1 MLKASGRL
9 LGPLLVALTV
19 VMSYGVP
26 TGAQD
31 LTQLL
36 RGMSPSQIA
45 ELLRQNPQLQNLVRG
60 RIAGSG
66 LQLPDIRDRLAGTGL
81 SPDLLDAFLEGRNVD
96 PAFFNPN
103 TLRAISLL
111 GVNAFGIPDALLTTP
126 DTTAL
131 RLAADSLRADSTARE
146 AAASKELRLFG
157 LDVLRQP
164 TTRFQP
170 LVTGPVD
177 GSYRLGPGDILVLL
191 LTGGV
196 ELTQILEVTTA
207 GFVLIPRV
215 GQIFVNSL
223 SLDQFRSVLYDR
235 LGSAFSGISRA
246 PNPTT
251 QFDIVVAKVRVQTV
265 RVLGEV
271 ARPGSFQVAATGGV
285 LSALYEAGGLLEL
298 GNFRGVEVRRGKDL
312 VATIDLYEYLLHGTV
327 TNEVRLQ
334 PGDVIFVPIHGP
346 RVTVA
351 GEVMRPGIYEL
362 KPGETLSDLI
372 ALAGGLTPTATT
384 EAAIIDRI
392 LPPSERP
399 EPGHTRT
406 VLTVDLQSVYDSA
419 ASPVQ
424 LQALDSVT
432 VLAIK
437 GGRRNTLTIEGSV
450 WQPGTYQLE
459 PGGRL
464 WDLIE
469 TAGGLRPETYEGRVQ
484 VLRTLPDS
492 SKQLLGFS
500 LDTSGNPAPEANPLL
515 RESDVVTVFSKIDFR
530 PVRSVTVVGA
540 VRQPGIIE
548 FSDSMTLRDAILLA
562 SGLTED
568 AYLLAAEVSRVRPE
582 QGSSPDSLALILR
595 VPLDSSYVFDPS
607 GYIKRPAGNGNATRF
622 ILNPYDN
629 IFVRRQP
636 GWEVQRNVS
645 VTGEVEFPGV
655 YTLAVKSERLARLLE
670 RAGGLTTEAYP
681 DAIQFF
687 RREGAIGRVAI
698 DLPAVLRN
706 PGHRDNLA
714 LAPGDSIHIP
724 RYIPTVRV
732 QGAVN
737 FPSSVTYVPGRG
749 ISYYL
754 DAAGGVNYQGDKGKA
769 FVQQP
774 NGLTRR
780 GGRPLAGAVIMVP
793 EKDPNARGLVALLP
807 FFSAF
812 VSIIATTATLIIA
825 ISN

>member
-1 MLKASGRL
+1 M
-9 LGPLLVALTV
+9 ALTV

-26 TGAQD
+26 AGAQD

-36 RGMSPSQIA
+36 QGMSPTQIA
-45 ELLRQNPQLQNLVRG
+45 ELLRQNPQLQELVRE

-66 LQLPDIRDRLAGTGL
+66 LQLQDVRDQLAGTGL
-81 SPDLLDAFLEGRNVD
+81 SLDDFLEERNVD
-96 PAFFNPN
+96 PALLNPN

-111 GVNAFGIPDALLTTP
+111 GVNAFGIHDSLLAQH

-131 RLAADSLRADSTARE
+131 RLEADSLKVDSIARD
-146 AAASKELRLFG
+146 AAASKELKLFG
-157 LDVLRQP
+157 IDVLRQP
-164 TTRFQP
+164 TTRFHP
-170 LVTGPVD
+170 PVTGPVD
-177 GSYRLGPGDILVLL
+177 GSYQLGPGDVLVLV

-196 ELTQILEVTTA
+196 ELTQILEVTTP

-215 GQIFVNSL
+215 GQIYVNSL

-235 LGSAFSGISRA
+235 LGSVFSGISRG
-246 PNPTT
+246 PNPAT

-271 ARPGSFQVAATGGV
+271 AMPGSFQVAATGGV
-285 LSALYEAGGLLEL
+285 LSALYKAGGLLEL
-298 GNFRGVEVRRGKDL
+298 GNFRGVEARRGKDL

-327 TNEVRLQ
+327 TNEIWLQ
-334 PGDVIFVPIHGP
+334 PGDVIFVPVHGP
-346 RVTVA
+346 RVTIA

-372 ALAGGLTPTATT
+372 ALAGGLKPIATT
-384 EAAIIDRI
+384 EIVTIDRI
-392 LPPSERP
+392 LPPLERP

-406 VLTVDLQSVYDSA
+406 VLTVNLQSVYDSVA
-419 ASPVQ
+419 APVP
-424 LQALDSVT
+424 LQAADSVT
-432 VLAIK
+432 VFAIK
-437 GGRRNTLTIEGSV
+437 GGRRNALTIEGSV

-459 PGGRL
+459 PGARL

-484 VLRTLPDS
+484 VLQTLPDS
-492 SKQLLGFS
+492 SKQLLGFL
-500 LDTSGNPAPEANPLL
+500 LDTSGDPAPESNPLL
-515 RESDVVTVFSKIDFR
+515 QESDVVTVFSKIDFR
-530 PVRSVTVVGA
+530 PVRSITVAGA

-562 SGLTED
+562 SGLTDD

-582 QGSSPDSLALILR
+582 QDSTPDSLALILR
-595 VPLDSSYVFDPS
+595 VPLDSSFVVDPS
-607 GYIKRPAGNGNATRF
+607 SYIKRPVGNSNGTRF

-645 VTGEVEFPGV
+645 VTGEVKFPGM
-655 YTLAVKSERLARLLE
+655 YTLAVKSERLSLLLE

-681 DAIQFF
+681 NAIQFF
-687 RREGAIGRVAI
+687 RREGSIGRIAI
-698 DLPAVLRN
+698 DLPSVLGK
-706 PGHRDNLA
+706 PGHRDNII

-724 RYIPTVRV
+724 RYIPTVSV

-737 FPSSVTYVPGRG
+737 FPSSVTYVPGKG

-793 EKDPNARGLVALLP
+793 EKNPNARGITTLLP

-812 VSIIATTATLIIA
+812 ISVIATTATLIIA
-825 ISN
+825 INN

>member
-1 MLKASGRL
+1 
-9 LGPLLVALTV
+9 VALTV

-36 RGMSPSQIA
+36 RGMSPTQIA
-45 ELLRQNPQLQNLVRG
+45 ELLRQNPQLQNLLRG

-66 LQLPDIRDRLAGTGL
+66 LQLQDVRDQLAGTGF
-81 SPDLLDAFLEGRNVD
+81 SADLLDAFLAGRDVD
-96 PAFFNPN
+96 PAFFNTN

-111 GVNAFGIPDALLTTP
+111 GVNAFGVPDSLLMPP

-131 RLAADSLRADSTARE
+131 RMEADSLRADSIGRE
-146 AAASKELRLFG
+146 VASRELRLFG

-170 LVTGPVD
+170 PVAGPVD
-177 GSYRLGPGDILVLL
+177 GSYRLGPGDILVLV

-196 ELTQILEVTTA
+196 ELTQILEVTTP

-215 GQIFVNSL
+215 GQIYVNSL

-235 LGSAFSGISRA
+235 LGSVFSGISRA
-246 PNPTT
+246 PNPAT

-298 GNFRGVEVRRGKDL
+298 GNFRGVEMRRGKDL
-312 VATIDLYEYLLHGTV
+312 IATIDLYEYLLHGTV

-346 RVTVA
+346 RVTIA

-372 ALAGGLTPTATT
+372 ALAGGLTPVATT
-384 EAAIIDRI
+384 ETATIDRI

-419 ASPVQ
+419 ASPVP
-424 LQALDSVT
+424 LQAADSVT
-432 VLAIK
+432 VFAIK
-437 GGRRNTLTIEGSV
+437 GGRRNTLAIEGSV

-459 PGGRL
+459 PGARL
-464 WDLIE
+464 WDLIK
-469 TAGGLRPETYEGRVQ
+469 TAGGLRPETYGRVQ

-492 SKQLLGFS
+492 SKQLLGFL
-500 LDTSGNPAPEANPLL
+500 LDTSSDSAPEANPLL
-515 RESDVVTVFSKIDFR
+515 QESDVVTVFSKIDFR
-530 PVRSVTVVGA
+530 PVRSVTVAGA

-562 SGLTED
+562 SGLTDD

-607 GYIKRPAGNGNATRF
+607 GYIKRPVGNGNAARF

-645 VTGEVEFPGV
+645 VTGEVAFPGV
-655 YTLAVKSERLARLLE
+655 YTLAVKNERLSRLLE
-670 RAGGLTTEAYP
+670 RAGGLTIEAYP

-698 DLPAVLRN
+698 DLRSVLGN
-706 PGHRDNLA
+706 PGYRDNLV

-737 FPSSVTYVPGRG
+737 FPSSVTYVPGQG

-793 EKDPNARGLVALLP
+793 EKNPNARGLQALLP

-825 ISN
+825 ISKN